1 MMFSYKQRY
10 FSIIVLVIVF
20 SSASLSQSLND
31 LEINPS
37 FKGITIGEPIS
48 KYSEILKY
56 NTVYKGKT
64 SYIVTNS
71 NYYTIFKIKMD
82 DMVVIEKEGKVWGVF
97 MSKKNPAG
105 SFNPKELEVLKSSL
119 CDRYGYPNVDLTD
132 TSGDPTIFGVRWQTS
147 RILLDIAYLFYGTF
161 EGSKL
166 QYILYQREDD
176 Y

>member
-31 LEINPS
+31 LEMNPS

-82 DMVVIEKEGKVWGVF
+82 DMVVIEKEGKVWGV
-97 MSKKNPAG
+97 
-105 SFNPKELEVLKSSL
+105 L
-119 CDRYGYPNVDLTD
+119 C
-132 TSGDPTIFGVRWQTS
+132 QK
-147 RILLDIAYLFYGTF
+147 RILQGLLIPKNWRSSSPVFVTDMATQM
-161 EGSKL
+161 ST
-166 QYILYQREDD
+166 
-176 Y
+176 